1 MVSACYQ
8 RRQGRVEGGG
18 RLQYRRLKVKGRC
31 CKRCYG
37 GTARDL
43 GGDDGSLDHS
53 HAEGEGGETNGSTLS
68 GTCDDENQMD
78 GKGDHIIGEG

>member
-1 MVSACYQ
+1 MLSKKTGKG
-8 RRQGRVEGGG
+8 RRGEGGFSTG
-18 RLQYRRLKVKGRC
+18 VSRLRDGC